1 MEYNASYTG
10 AGLLFY
16 ETESLYPLL
25 IQSNADIL
33 LKREVKENK
42 YLKIN
47 SESSRQRVSQEIRK
61 RIQFTDQGFWSN
73 YHASNE
79 KEKRLLL
86 FYLALKTYKMVYD
99 FHFNVTVPRFL
110 SLELKIDPYKY
121 RMRLEEIASV
131 EENVAGWS
139 EETWEK
145 LITRYVYMLE
155 TAGLSFENKLTK
167 PDIPA
172 HFYCYFI
179 RKEEYWVLDS
189 FFLKQHEK
197 EAIIKDCNDN

>member
-25 IQSNADIL
+25 IKSNADSL
-33 LKREVKENK
+33 LRREVKENK

-61 RIQFTDQGFWSN
+61 RIQFTDQGFWSY
-73 YHASNE
+73 YHLCNE

-86 FYLALKTYKMVYD
+86 FYLAMKAYKMVYD
-99 FHFNVTVPRFL
+99 FHFKVTVPRFL
-110 SLELKIDPYKY
+110 SLELEIDPYKY

-139 EETWEK
+139 QETWEK
-145 LITRYVYMLE
+145 LITRYAYMLE
-155 TAGLSFENKLTK
+155 TAGLSIANRLTK
-167 PDIPA
+167 PDIPS
-172 HFYCYFI
+172 HFYCYFVG
-179 RKEEYWVLDS
+179 KEEYWVLDS
-189 FFLKQHEK
+189 FFLKQDEK

>member
-25 IQSNADIL
+25 IKSNADSL
-33 LKREVKENK
+33 LRREVKENK

-61 RIQFTDQGFWSN
+61 RIQFTDQGFWSF
-73 YHASNE
+73 YHLSNE

-86 FYLALKTYKMVYD
+86 FYLAMKAYKMVYD

-110 SLELKIDPYKY
+110 SLELEIDLYKY

-155 TAGLSFENKLTK
+155 TAGLSIANRLTK

-172 HFYCYFI
+172 HFYCYFVE
-179 RKEEYWVLDS
+179 KEEYWVLDS

>member
-25 IQSNADIL
+25 IKPNADSL
-33 LKREVKENK
+33 LRKEVKENK

-61 RIQFTDQGFWSN
+61 RIQFADKGFWSY
-73 YHASNE
+73 YHLSDE

-86 FYLALKTYKMVYD
+86 FYLAMKTYKMVYD
-99 FHFNVTVPRFL
+99 FHFNVTVPRVL
-110 SLELKIDPYKY
+110 SLELEIDPYKY

-155 TAGLSFENKLTK
+155 TAGLSVANKLTK
-167 PDIPA
+167 PDVPP
-172 HFYCYFI
+172 HFYCFFVG
-179 RKEEYWVLDS
+179 KKEYWVLDS

>member
-1 MEYNASYTG
+1 MEYSAAFTG
-10 AGLLFY
+10 AGLMF
-16 ETESLYPLL
+16 EEVESLYPVL
-25 IQSNADIL
+25 IQPNANEL
-33 LKREVKENK
+33 LKKEVKENK

-61 RIQFTDQGFWSN
+61 RVQFTDEFFWSF
-73 YHASNE
+73 YYSCIE

-86 FYLALKTYKMVYD
+86 FYLALKAYKMVYD
-99 FHFNVTVPRFL
+99 FHFNVTVPKML
-110 SLELKIDPYKY
+110 VLETEIDLYKY

-155 TAGLSFENKLTK
+155 TANLSAEKKLTK
-167 PDIPA
+167 PNVSSQ
-172 HFYCYFI
+172 FYCYFI
-179 RKEEYWVLDS
+179 EKEEYWVLDA
-189 FFLKQHEK
+189 FFLKQYEK
-197 EAIIKDCNDN
+197 EALIKECNDN